1 MTTVAELA
9 ARDFRDVAWLL
20 VVEGWPWVF
29 TDRSEL
35 AGSDYFAKVDGRVVL
50 EGLTV
55 PESITLATGLE
66 NGMLSSEDQAVFQ
79 IEDFDRKLIGL
90 IDATNTGTLVGETL
104 GPKDDPAPATILDGT
119 GLNNVSLH
127 GKWVNHEAIG
137 PAGERR
143 YYPCMP
149 VSLPGPDH
157 AAVYGTSQTLAP
169 SFVRDSPTW
178 YEGVRCALYA
188 IFRDIDTGEWPAW
201 DEQHESGES
210 LIWWGSLTE
219 FPTCEALTW
228 TLTCDGPSSWLRRQL
243 GGNRSAEWLPAWA
256 TLTLSTAD
264 SAREDLAA
272 YYFSYRTNT
281 SWERGAGS
289 YYAVADALPS
299 SGTAADYRA
308 AIQTRLNT
316 VAGTAGPD
324 TTWTTSRNA
333 SCKFYQGRIELQVDD
348 FGYAANAYVCL
359 HARVWRALGY
369 DCIAQASTTPQGDYL
384 KIDFVDPSDLGYELA
399 PFSAVPGPGYYL
411 ARLSTIPV
419 QYDSLV
425 QAGTDA
431 DGDGKVRVYLAI
443 HDEDV
448 STLLPQGQ
456 QELTV
461 GLGPSSV
468 PYLEGQLCRA
478 PVEHTI
484 SNSGGAVD
492 SVAFIALRGSYKAG
506 ADAEVVTMAA
516 IARVGFHD
524 DNSFGGHGPS
534 VDSNNELRLFVQD
547 YIDPRF
553 VGVDRKFDSPW
564 TSLDLEWLPVNYL
577 GTNVTAG
584 DRADLILLRTML
596 STGGSSWTGYDG
608 QGAVQTL
615 GDNAHPDADAPQ
627 GSDVEIADL
636 GLAIPYSLIDAAS
649 FVATAELLPEGG
661 KNSPLNRVKF
671 AYIGSFDSQDF
682 VWRVIEQRGWA
693 MGLVR
698 GQYRLFSR
706 AQLLDPDDVEVSLGP
721 DDFNGDITFVEQA
734 DLAPLTPRDGFEIEY
749 GKPLIEGT
757 GTDLELVAKVRAS
770 DPQSRT
776 RRTNNVESVDG
787 RGLIPTRLWADEPG
801 APPSFIPAW
810 SKLAGRDMANW
821 FAQPWVAVDVPV
833 LWSVARKLGPGSIVS
848 FSSHYAPNRE
858 GTYGML
864 NRLGRV
870 VSKKIDLKE
879 LTAEVRVLVQPGDP
893 STLRRFG
900 PVAVVLDDVA
910 TVEARHDAAAKRIY
924 CYADFWGHGAG
935 GHDVSGFVEPNWST
949 VGGNAKAI
957 GYQWNGLTWSNTFS
971 ITVASVSTTTDSI
984 TYSSMTGTFWQ
995 ARPTIIVLADFDSQ
1009 TPGSWPQ
1016 AVYSVICRYDGLFGS
1031 VPTAGFPLVDQ

>member
-1 MTTVAELA
+1 MTTVAQLA

-29 TDRSEL
+29 TDRSDL
-35 AGSDYFAKVDGRVVL
+35 AGEDYFSKVDGRVVL

-55 PESITLATGLE
+55 PETITMATSLE
-66 NGMLSSEDQAVFQ
+66 NGMLDSDDKAVFQ
-79 IEDFDRKLIGL
+79 IEDFDRAMIGL
-90 IDATNTGTLVGETL
+90 IDATNTGTLAGETL
-104 GPKDDPAPATILDGT
+104 GPKDDPAPANILDGT
-119 GLNNVSLH
+119 GLNNVPLY

-149 VSLPGPDH
+149 VTLPGHDH
-157 AAVYGTSQTLAP
+157 AAVYGESQTLAP
-169 SFVRDSPTW
+169 SYVRDAPVW
-178 YEGVRCALYA
+178 YAGVRCALYC
-188 IFRDIDTGEWPAW
+188 IFRDVDTGEWPDW
-201 DEQHESGES
+201 QDQHDSGES
-210 LIWWGSLTE
+210 LIWWGTLTE

-256 TLTLSTAD
+256 SLTLSTKD
-264 SAREDLAA
+264 GAREDLAA

-299 SGTAADYRA
+299 SGTGADYRA

-333 SCKFYQGRIELQVDD
+333 SCKFFLGHIDLQVDD
-348 FGYAANAYVCL
+348 YGYAAYAYVCL
-359 HARVWRALGY
+359 HQSVWRAMGY

-384 KIDFVDPSDLGYELA
+384 KIDFVNPEDLGYELA
-399 PFSAVPGPGYYL
+399 PFAAVPGPGYYL

-419 QYDSLV
+419 QYESLV
-425 QAGTDA
+425 QAGSDA
-431 DGDGKVRVYLAI
+431 DGDGKVRAYLAI
-443 HDEDV
+443 HNEDV
-448 STLLPQGQ
+448 STLLPAGQ

-461 GLGPSSV
+461 GLGASSV

-478 PVEHTI
+478 PVEHSI

-492 SVAFIALRGSYKAG
+492 STAFIALRGSFKASAE
-506 ADAEVVTMAA
+506 ADVVTMAA
-516 IARVGFHD
+516 LARVGFHD
-524 DNSFGGHGPS
+524 DASFGGHGPS
-534 VDSNNELRLFVQD
+534 VDSNNELRVFVQD
-547 YIDPRF
+547 YIDPRL
-553 VGVDRKFDSPW
+553 VGVDRKFDRPW
-564 TSLDLEWLPVNYL
+564 SSLDLEWCPVNYL
-577 GTNVTAG
+577 GYNVTAG
-584 DRADLILLRTML
+584 DRADLVLLRTML
-596 STGGSSWTGYDG
+596 STGSSSWSGYDG

-649 FVATAELLPEGG
+649 FVATAELLPYGG
-661 KNSPLNRVKF
+661 KSSPLNRCKF
-671 AYIGSFDSQDF
+671 AYLGSFDSQDF
-682 VWRVIEQRGWA
+682 AWRVIEQRGWA
-693 MGLVR
+693 MGLVA

-706 AQLLDPDDVEVSLGP
+706 AAILDPDDVEISIGP

-749 GKPLIEGT
+749 GKSLIEGT
-757 GTDLELVAKVRAS
+757 GSDLELVAKVRAS
-770 DPQSRT
+770 DPQTRT

-787 RGLIPTRLWADEPG
+787 RGLIPVRLWKDEPG
-801 APPSFIPAW
+801 APESWIAAW
-810 SKLAGRDMANW
+810 SALNSRDMANW
-821 FAQPWVAVDVPV
+821 FAQPWVAVDVP
-833 LWSVARKLGPGSIVS
+833 LRWSAGRRVGPGSIVS

-858 GTYGML
+858 GSYGL
-864 NRLGRV
+864 SNRLGRV
-870 VSKKIDLKE
+870 ISKTVNLKE
-879 LTAEVRVLVQPGDP
+879 LTAEIRVLIQPGDP

-910 TVEARHDAAAKRIY
+910 TVEGRHDAAAKRIY
-924 CYADFWGHGAG
+924 CYADFFGHNTET
-935 GHDVSGFVEPNWST
+935 HDVGGFAEPSWST
-949 VGGNAKAI
+949 VGGDAKAL

-984 TYSSMTGTFWQ
+984 VYSTLTGTFWE

-1009 TPGSWPQ
+1009 TPGAWPQ
-1016 AVYSVICRYDGLFGS
+1016 AVYSVICRSDGLFGS
-1031 VPTAGFPLVDQ
+1031 VPTAGFPLIDQ